1 MKKVLLL
8 SGVLT
13 AISGMSQTFTVDD
26 TLGLGMSTNY
36 FVMDSNAVSMA
47 AVTGT
52 GVTWDYDTLWAYENN
67 TTPDDIVAA
76 SASTYASDFTNADY
90 NDDLSSGV
98 SIFFSNSPDSM
109 TVHGYVFTADGNTVI
124 V

>member
-13 AISGMSQTFTVDD
+13 ALSGMSQTFTVDD

-36 FVMDSNAVSMA
+36 FVMDSNAVSYS

-52 GVTWDYDTLWAYENN
+52 GVTWDYDTLWAYETATN
-67 TTPDDIVAA
+67 PDNIVDA
-76 SASTYASDFTNADY
+76 SSSTYASDFTNAAY
-90 NDDLSSGV
+90 NDDLS
-98 SIFFSNSPDSM
+98 
-109 TVHGYVFTADGNTVI
+109 
-124 V
+124 